1 MENMRHLT
9 LYITVFCMVLL
20 APAMTLAQTGKV
32 MRLEDYKWENR
43 LLLVFAPDDNNSN
56 FVEQLDVIGKN
67 AQGIKE
73 RDLVVWELAPTG
85 KHAGQRKEL
94 LVKFDVEESVYTL
107 ILLGKDGLEKY
118 RSNKPVS
125 MEEIFKVIDQMP
137 MRRQEMRKQE

>member
-1 MENMRHLT
+1 
-9 LYITVFCMVLL
+9 
-20 APAMTLAQTGKV
+20 

-67 AQGIKE
+67 ARGIKE

-85 KHAGQRKEL
+85 KHAVQRKEL
-94 LVKFDVEESVYTL
+94 LVKFDVEESAYTL

-125 MEEIFKVIDQMP
+125 MEEIFRVIDQMP
-137 MRRQEMRKQE
+137 MRRQEIRKQE